1 MLFRTTYILVLLQ
14 LLHEHSPSQNCRM
27 RNQSSRTHEFTGSP
41 TSIRDAFNDD
51 IRMVRMYDDSPFD
64 EPPHSGV
71 RYVRKSK
78 YSLDGYS
85 FYQSSSKLKNGY
97 VVNDGPMYISQSLTK
112 NSVPSDPTMHGYDT
126 DDEEDDD
133 TNTEYSDG
141 SSFLS
146 SYQMRDNEKDN
157 EYSECHN
164 FDAIALNLQ
173 TFLGLEVSSFR
184 SKPLPKP
191 VVWKGYTCFRG
202 KWPYQSTA
210 DTVISPRKRDAPEIA
225 SLCCTDE
232 CGKKA
237 NNNKNACEG
246 VSPEGNQVETSSA
259 ATETG
264 IDAQPHVFFDAKA
277 PQEYLECATTSAH
290 ELLKSWI
297 FTEDPDECNSKGEGD
312 DSDSITYG
320 SR

>member
-1 MLFRTTYILVLLQ
+1 MRT
-14 LLHEHSPSQNCRM
+14 
-27 RNQSSRTHEFTGSP
+27 QSSRTHDLSGSP
-41 TSIRDAFNDD
+41 TSIRDAFSDD

-64 EPPHSGV
+64 EPPHSGI
-71 RYVRKSK
+71 RYSRKSK

-85 FYQSSSKLKNGY
+85 FYQSSSKLKNCY
-97 VVNDGPMYISQSLTK
+97 VVNDGPRYISQSLTK
-112 NSVPSDPTMHGYDT
+112 NSDPDPTMHGYDT
-126 DDEEDDD
+126 DDEEDND

-146 SYQMRDNEKDN
+146 SYQMRDNEEDI
-157 EYSECHN
+157 EYGECHN

-173 TFLGLEVSSFR
+173 TFCGLEVSSFR

-210 DTVISPRKRDAPEIA
+210 DTVISPRNNDASEYA
-225 SLCCTDE
+225 SLCESKT
-232 CGKKA
+232 
-237 NNNKNACEG
+237 NNACQD
-246 VSPEGNQVETSSA
+246 VSSEGNQGETSSA

-264 IDAQPHVFFDAKA
+264 IDAQPQDFFNASA

-297 FTEDPDECNSKGEGD
+297 FAEDPDECNSKGEGD
-312 DSDSITYG
+312 ESDSITYG